1 MQVRESNIHPFIS
14 CLVTRFT
21 VGVHRHSF
29 FPLGFLYLSP
39 ENNGNYALHD
49 IYTSLHWIKNNIHHF
64 NGDANRVTVYGTGTG
79 AVLASLVVMMETVN
93 GKNEI

>member
-1 MQVRESNIHPFIS
+1 MF
-14 CLVTRFT
+14 L
-21 VGVHRHSF
+21 
-29 FPLGFLYLSP
+29 LGFLYVSP

-49 IYTSLHWIKNNIHHF
+49 IYTSLHWIKNNIQHF

-93 GKNEI
+93 GETKKHID